1 MSMKDI
7 FFYPAIV
14 LSAGW
19 TLLNFAKVGQYVN
32 ELKAEFPVCTA
43 KNPNQVV
50 IFLATIAIM
59 MTLKSPSEYISRRFF
74 DLILSTTK
82 FPAGTKERS

>member
-7 FFYPAIV
+7 FFYPGIV

-19 TLLNFAKVGQYVN
+19 TLLNFVNVAQYVN
-32 ELKAEFPVCTA
+32 QLKAEFPVCTA

-59 MTLKSPSEYISRRFF
+59 MTLKSPTEYISRRFF
-74 DLILSTTK
+74 DLILSTT
-82 FPAGTKERS
+82 